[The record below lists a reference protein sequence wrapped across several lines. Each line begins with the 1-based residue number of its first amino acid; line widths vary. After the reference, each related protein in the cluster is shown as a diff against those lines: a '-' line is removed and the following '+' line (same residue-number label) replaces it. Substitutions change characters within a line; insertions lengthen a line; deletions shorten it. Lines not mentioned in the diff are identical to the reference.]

1 MMMLMTMV
9 IDINIDRLMSDYK
22 YDSYDSSALQV
33 AFANL
38 RRAEQQAFWLG
49 LLVGSPLGVY
59 IVANKRI
66 QPKLGAG
73 PVTKVASALLTGSLM

>member
-1 MMMLMTMV
+1 
-9 IDINIDRLMSDYK
+9 MSDYK

-59 IVANKRI
+59 AISNRRI
-66 QPKLGAG
+66 QPKFAAG
-73 PVTKVASALLTGSLM
+73 PVSKVASALVFGSLM